1 MELFQ
6 RGMSFAAPQWLSARA
21 RNQARRMYAVGF
33 LGAGMDWNQR
43 ALATKLNVT
52 SELFVRIKADGGE
65 QWQWLTR
72 NQRQVEQSA
81 YNQIGYCLNGSRH
94 FDLALKYYSIILFLF
109 LFLCFA
115 SCPKSF
121 PSSREHCPRR
131 SSLGMSPNLH
141 CSCQGQEHFDPKTNP
156 AK

>member
-1 MELFQ
+1 MEVKCIVLFSSTEISSLQ
-6 RGMSFAAPQWLSARA
+6 SKAKIFSVLAWIGTTNHWQPNWTLRPSCLFESKPTEVNNDSGLRA
-21 RNQARRMYAVGF
+21 
-33 LGAGMDWNQR
+33 
-43 ALATKLNVT
+43 
-52 SELFVRIKADGGE
+52 IKDNIE
-65 QWQWLTR
+65 QP
-72 NQRQVEQSA
+72 A
-81 YNQIGYCLNGSRH
+81 YNQIYYCLHGSRP